1 MFMKGGEKAM
11 RILEL
16 IGISFLDASINA
28 FLYVLIIVI
37 DRRIQSAKKRKSS
50 NPDRSKSS

>member
-1 MFMKGGEKAM
+1 M